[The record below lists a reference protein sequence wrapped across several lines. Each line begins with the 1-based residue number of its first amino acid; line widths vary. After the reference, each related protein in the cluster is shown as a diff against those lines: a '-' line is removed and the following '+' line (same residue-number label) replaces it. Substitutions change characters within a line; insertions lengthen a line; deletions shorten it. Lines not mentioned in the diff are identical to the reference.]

1 MEKAVVKKQEGV
13 SITQQ
18 LKERPRQYLYWKLI
32 TGDQR
37 FALQLVGRGK
47 ASLEEWRQNGL
58 REIEKEVMRHAEEYM
73 EEAVGWCMGENKKM
87 AVRLAHK
94 VLSYGLATE
103 VGEWEKKIA
112 PMIVKAMGIGIEEK
126 KGGKGEE
133 GGGYDEMVLRKR
145 RLVS

>member
-1 MEKAVVKKQEGV
+1 MEKAIVKSQEGV
-13 SITQQ
+13 SITQR

-94 VLSYGLATE
+94 VLSYGLAKE

-126 KGGKGEE
+126 RGEKRE
-133 GGGYDEMVLRKR
+133 ESGYDEMVLRKR
-145 RLVS
+145 RPVS